1 MGLAWTGSDDAQRQV
16 SLCASTP
23 SNTSHGRYQYEF
35 SMPLT
40 LQLVEQ
46 AIALGE
52 TGNFARAAER
62 LGISQPT
69 LSRNI
74 SSLETK
80 LGLRLFDRGRS
91 GATPTVF
98 GRTVIDRGALLV
110 RDAHTL
116 HAELQA
122 LAGLETG
129 RIDIAAGP
137 YVADDLVAPAVARLI
152 SERPGL
158 RVRVT
163 VVGPEEVEAEVL
175 SGRAD
180 LGLGAIECQTP
191 HDELV
196 IDVLRTRRLFL
207 ACRADHPLA
216 GTRPT
221 RDQVLAYPFVTVML
235 KGPVA
240 QIAAGGSGAGSRDLR
255 RKGFAPAI
263 EVNSL
268 DTAKRIACASNAL
281 FPGSASMLATE
292 LACGMLVR
300 LDYDSPVLRTHPA
313 LVHLRHRSLS
323 PAATRFVALL
333 RVVESE
339 LTETDDNTDTVTV

>member
-1 MGLAWTGSDDAQRQV
+1 
-16 SLCASTP
+16 LCVAAAS
-23 SNTSHGRYQYEF
+23 NASHGRHQYEF
-35 SMPLT
+35 NMTLT
-40 LQLVEQ
+40 LQLIEQ

-52 TGNFARAAER
+52 AGNFARAAER

-98 GRTVIDRGALLV
+98 GRTVIDRGASLV
-110 RDAHTL
+110 RDAGAL

-122 LAGLETG
+122 LDGLETG
-129 RIDIAAGP
+129 RLDIAAGP

-152 SERPGL
+152 AERPGL

-163 VVGPEEVEAEVL
+163 VVSPEEIGAEVL
-175 SGRAD
+175 SGRQD
-180 LGLGAIECQTP
+180 LGLGAVEWQAP

-196 IDVLRTRRLFL
+196 VDTLHRRRLFL
-207 ACRADHPLA
+207 ACRVSHPLA

-221 RDQVLAYPFVTVML
+221 RAQVLAYPFVTVML
-235 KGPVA
+235 KGQVA
-240 QIAAGGSGAGSRDLR
+240 QVAAGGSGAGSPDTR

-268 DTAKRIACASNAL
+268 DTAKRIALASDAL
-281 FPGSASMLATE
+281 VPASASMIATE
-292 LACGMLVR
+292 LACGMLVQ

-313 LVHLRHRSLS
+313 LVRLRHRTLS
-323 PAATRFVALL
+323 PAARRFVELVRAC
-333 RVVESE
+333 ESE
-339 LTETDDNTDTVTV
+339 LVAANASATAIV